1 MLTLFSARFTIYTR
15 EGVEEMS
22 ERIAEARKAI
32 GMSQKTLAKELGIA
46 ANTLSGYENG
56 NHKPDSDILVAV
68 SSITGCTVDYLLN
81 RVDGF
86 HEYYDPNNQK
96 KSPAPAEAKARE
108 INAKHIM
115 DVFVSAGIMPA
126 GEDLSNEDLIFLR
139 SIANAV
145 STWFQ
150 ERHQTG

>member
-1 MLTLFSARFTIYTR
+1 MGIPERLVEVRERNGYTR
-15 EGVEEMS
+15 K
-22 ERIAEARKAI
+22 RLAE
-32 GMSQKTLAKELGIA
+32 ELGKPYATI
-46 ANTLSGYENG
+46 TKYENG
-56 NHKPDSDILVAV
+56 EREAGSGYLI
-68 SSITGCTVDYLLN
+68 SIAEKFNVTTDYLLGIE
-81 RVDGF
+81 DDQSA
-86 HEYYDPNNQK
+86 ETK

-126 GEDLSNEDLIFLR
+126 GKDLSNEDLIFLR

>member
-1 MLTLFSARFTIYTR
+1 MGIPERLVEVRERNGYTR
-15 EGVEEMS
+15 K
-22 ERIAEARKAI
+22 RLAE
-32 GMSQKTLAKELGIA
+32 ELGKPYATI
-46 ANTLSGYENG
+46 TKYENG
-56 NHKPDSDILVAV
+56 EREAGSGYLI
-68 SSITGCTVDYLLN
+68 SIAEKFNVTTDYLLGIE
-81 RVDGF
+81 DDQSA
-86 HEYYDPNNQK
+86 ETK